1 MYFTSNEDYENKKE
15 LTLNRL
21 SMIANICGID
31 PERMSMGVVAIPP
44 IQIYQVA
51 QAAMLLL
58 QQSIWNGKTDNK

>member
-1 MYFTSNEDYENKKE
+1 MYFASNEGYESKKE
-15 LTLNRL
+15 LTINRL
-21 SMIANICGID
+21 SMIANICSID

>member
-1 MYFTSNEDYENKKE
+1 MHFTSNEDYESKKE
-15 LTLNRL
+15 LTINRL

-31 PERMSMGVVAIPP
+31 TERMSMGVVAIPP

>member
-1 MYFTSNEDYENKKE
+1 MYFASNEDYESKKE
-15 LTLNRL
+15 LTINRL
-21 SMIANICGID
+21 SMIANICGINT
-31 PERMSMGVVAIPP
+31 ERMSMGVVAIPP

>member
-1 MYFTSNEDYENKKE
+1 MYFTSNEDYESKKE
-15 LTLNRL
+15 LTINRL
-21 SMIANICGID
+21 SMISNICGINS
-31 PERMSMGVVAIPP
+31 ERMSMGVVAIPP